1 MSIINRHNIA
11 GTQNSSNDTFMK
23 VETHPN
29 SHISLLNVYSEDR
42 LTNSTYASASY
53 STGGEILTS
62 NINKLALFSYDFRYC
77 ISNINARNNVISFM
91 SSNTG
96 PTVHS
101 VTLTSGHYT
110 RDTLMAHITFKLDTL
125 TGVTG
130 LTFTAGLL
138 SDCVYLI
145 SSAGGDFRFVS
156 SSHMDRAAPCSGLI
170 ITASLINSMVV
181 TVGGQYTNYID
192 VTIDKL
198 RDAQIIG
205 NSFTKDNVFPILD
218 HMFRIPI
225 SQPEGSAY
233 VLQREQLYNLNYV
246 SIRNKQ
252 LTTLNIALYDQFGEL
267 IFSPIQPLGN
277 DQYNIPLITYEMKFT
292 MSA

>member
-1 MSIINRHNIA
+1 MSVINRHNIA
-11 GTQNSSNDTFMK
+11 GTLNSSNDNVLK

-42 LTNSTYASASY
+42 LTNTTYSNASY

-62 NINKLALFSYDFRYC
+62 NINKLALFSYDLRYS
-77 ISNINARNNVISFM
+77 ISNINARNNIIKFM

-96 PTVHS
+96 TTIHS
-101 VTLTSGHYT
+101 VTLSSAHYT
-110 RDTLMAHITFKLDTL
+110 KINLMNHIVLKLNSL
-125 TGVTG
+125 SGVTS
-130 LTFTAGLL
+130 LTFSA
-138 SDCVYLI
+138 
-145 SSAGGDFRFVS
+145 SSITETSYVIESVGGSYKFHQ
-156 SSHMDRAAPCSGLI
+156 SSHIDRAAPCSGLI
-170 ITASLINSMVV
+170 QTSELVNNMIVN
-181 TVGGQYTNYID
+181 VGAQYTNYID

-225 SQPEGSAY
+225 SQLDNSVY
-233 VLQREQLYNLNYV
+233 IFQREQLYNLNYV

-252 LTTLNIALYDQFGEL
+252 LNTLNIALYDEFGEF
-267 IFSPIQPLGN
+267 IFSPIQTLGSE
-277 DQYNIPLITYEMKFT
+277 QYNIPLIKYEMKFT